1 MRNKLSLRQLNQQEL
16 ADYLGQARIDAA
28 EAVDS
33 CRVYRCQDEQEETLV
48 IALPG
53 GNGLLVSS
61 SPAQT
66 VDRRRRAG

>member
-1 MRNKLSLRQLNQQEL
+1 MKNKLSHRQLSQREL
-16 ADYLGQARIDAA
+16 ADYLGQARIDTA

-33 CRVYRCQDEQEETLV
+33 CRVYRCQDDQGETLI

-53 GNGLLVSS
+53 GNAVLVSS